1 MAYVEVLNMKHDYAP
16 QFKNTTTNWWVL
28 PIIVTASVLWLML
41 FLAMGELSDYCIG
54 RVCV

>member
-1 MAYVEVLNMKHDYAP
+1 MKHDYAP